1 MNEKAEQL
9 IIDASEKVL
18 AYLEATEGFAV
29 EQAPL
34 LAQEIVRYG
43 MKLRLMSGRTHL
55 PGIVRLQLL
64 GREPRPCSKRWTMT
78 DETKPCST
86 CGGEKRIWWFW
97 VFDWWTARFYYCPA
111 CGGVVV
117 PQGRACRAGAVWEQG

>member
-34 LAQEIVRYG
+34 LAQEIVARGVWWNGLWLFTGYSMFLVLAALSLHHG
-43 MKLRLMSGRTHL
+43 RETSDWDGPTPHSVLSIAFGGCAFFAFTVSTVRVLPDFVKALVAPRLYIIEQIG
-55 PGIVRLQLL
+55 GLL
-64 GREPRPCSKRWTMT
+64 G
-78 DETKPCST
+78 
-86 CGGEKRIWWFW
+86 
-97 VFDWWTARFYYCPA
+97 
-111 CGGVVV
+111 
-117 PQGRACRAGAVWEQG
+117 